1 MFKIGVFLRDRSL
14 ARSLACQYDQLRTA
28 SETFGVRLR
37 RRRRRNENRSASS
50 VDGDDGKVVK
60 NSERGGRR
68 GRRRFIFTLRSI
80 PELCTLAKR
89 VSASRR
95 ASGALPPSLRVQVLS
110 FQLALPGILSISPS
124 PPLLSSLSSFP
135 RALLSSSSFLVGRRG
150 ILGRL
155 YA

>member
-14 ARSLACQYDQLRTA
+14 SLLLARLSIRPT
-28 SETFGVRLR
+28 SNRVGNFW
-37 RRRRRNENRSASS
+37 RRRNETRSASF

-68 GRRRFIFTLRSI
+68 GLGRFIFTLRSI

-95 ASGALPPSLRVQVLS
+95 GEESGALPPSLPLCGFKFFLS
-110 FQLALPGILSISPS
+110 LQLALPGILSFSPS
-124 PPLLSSLSSFP
+124 PLLSSLPFLP
-135 RALLSSSSFLVGRRG
+135 LQEPSFLVGRRHFG
-150 ILGRL
+150 SFVCLTF
-155 YA
+155 

>member
-37 RRRRRNENRSASS
+37 RRRRNETRSAPS
-50 VDGDDGKVVK
+50 VDDDDDGKVVK

-95 ASGALPPSLRVQVLS
+95 GEESGALPSSLRVQVLS
-110 FQLALPGILSISPS
+110 LQLALPGILSFSPS
-124 PPLLSSLSSFP
+124 PLLFFSLSSLSKSP
-135 RALLSSSSFLVGRRG
+135 PPSLLAGG